1 MFYLYL
7 AIVIACSFGI
17 GFFVSKQNQPTP
29 PPPVLVKKPNLE
41 KQFMEKG
48 DYFTGTVEMPDGAEL
63 NVMFTEKELEKG
75 IKRALK
81 NPEDFA

>member
-1 MFYLYL
+1 MFYFYL

-17 GFFVSKQNQPTP
+17 GFFVSREKHSTPT
-29 PPPVLVKKPNLE
+29 LVKKPNLE
-41 KQFMEKG
+41 KRFMEKG